1 MAEKGICFFILY
13 LLSLIIM
20 GEKELVK
27 SFCDFLKEEKGA
39 SPHTVRAYKKDVEE
53 FLGFF
58 KRNYSI
64 SIEHAKPFHIRAF
77 LLSLKNLKKSSL
89 FRKISAVRTFFNFLI
104 YAGKTEINPAS
115 LIEMRGRDKNL
126 PSFLSVEEVFSLL
139 DSEELNESKRDRA
152 ILEFLYDTGLRISEL
167 LSLKVKDI
175 DFKNR
180 IVFVKGKREKER
192 VVPVGE
198 KGIKAV
204 EEYLKERTELNENSP
219 LFCGKKGKPL
229 SERTVRRIVKKYSL
243 LCGIPKRV
251 TPHTLRHSYA
261 THLLESGA
269 DIRAIQ
275 ELLGHSTIASTQ
287 QYLHSSVGRLMEVYD
302 RAHPRAKK

>member
-1 MAEKGICFFILY
+1 ME
-13 LLSLIIM
+13 
-20 GEKELVK
+20 EKELLK
-27 SFCDFLKEEKGA
+27 SFCEFLKREKGA
-39 SPHTVRAYKKDVEE
+39 SPHTIRGYRRDVEDFFV
-53 FLGFF
+53 FL
-58 KRNYSI
+58 KKNYSI
-64 SIEHAKPFHIRAF
+64 SIENTKPFHIRAF
-77 LLSLKNLKKSSL
+77 LISLKSLKKNSL

-104 YAGKTEINPAS
+104 YDGKIEINPAS
-115 LIEMRGRDKNL
+115 IIEMRGREKNL
-126 PSFLSVEEVFSLL
+126 PSFLSVEEIFSLL
-139 DSEELNESKRDRA
+139 DSEELKESKRDRA

-167 LSLKVKDI
+167 LSLKLRDI

-180 IVFVKGKREKER
+180 VLLVRGKRGKER
-192 VVPVGE
+192 MVPVGE

-204 EEYLKERTELNENSP
+204 KEYIDERQNNAPESP
-219 LFCGKKGKPL
+219 LFCGRNGKPL
-229 SERTVRRIVKKYSL
+229 SDRSVRRLIKKYSI

-251 TPHTLRHSYA
+251 TPHTLRHTYA
-261 THLLESGA
+261 THLLEGGA

>member
-1 MAEKGICFFILY
+1 ME
-13 LLSLIIM
+13 
-20 GEKELVK
+20 EKELLK
-27 SFCDFLKEEKGA
+27 GFCEFLKEEKGA
-39 SPHTVRAYKKDVEE
+39 SLHTIRGYRRDVEDFFV
-53 FLGFF
+53 FL
-58 KRNYSI
+58 KKNYSI
-64 SIEHAKPFHIRAF
+64 SIENTKPFHIRAF
-77 LLSLKNLKKSSL
+77 LLSLKSLKKSSL
-89 FRKISAVRTFFNFLI
+89 FRKISAIRTFFNFLL
-104 YAGKTEINPAS
+104 YAGKIEINPAS

-126 PSFLSVEEVFSLL
+126 PSFLSVEEIFSLL
-139 DSEELNESKRDRA
+139 DSEELKESKRDRA
-152 ILEFLYDTGLRISEL
+152 ILEFLYDTGMRISEL
-167 LSLKVKDI
+167 LSLKIKDI

-180 IVFVKGKREKER
+180 IVFVKGKRGKER
-192 VVPVGE
+192 MVPVGE

-204 EEYLKERTELNENSP
+204 EEYLKERPEADAYSP
-219 LFCGKKGKPL
+219 LFCGRDGKPL

-243 LCGIPKRV
+243 LCGIPKKV

-261 THLLESGA
+261 THLLEGGA